1 MVDKPLTA
9 GITRAGEGEEGFTW
23 QRQGRTSN
31 VLLKAFCT
39 TTFCFETYTPPGNS
53 VALHV
58 HFAQDEFIYVVGGQ
72 VEVQLAELHLQ
83 ANPGDL
89 VRLPRGVPHGYA
101 NLADVPARLL
111 CWVSPAGGLK
121 ELFDVLQNVGDVV
134 EVIRLAA
141 EHDVIFLPPGV

>member
-9 GITRAGEGEEGFTW
+9 GITRAGEGEDGFTW
-23 QRQGRTSN
+23 QQQGRSSN
-31 VLLKAFCT
+31 TLLKALCT

-53 VALHV
+53 VSLHV
-58 HFAQDEFIYVVGGQ
+58 HLAQDEFIYVVGGQ
-72 VEVQLAELHLQ
+72 VEVQVAEMHLQ

-111 CWVSPAGGLK
+111 FWVSPADGLK
-121 ELFDVLQNVGDVV
+121 ELFDVLQNVGEAA
-134 EVIRLAA
+134 EVIRLSA
-141 EHDVIFLPPGV
+141 EHDVIFLPPRV